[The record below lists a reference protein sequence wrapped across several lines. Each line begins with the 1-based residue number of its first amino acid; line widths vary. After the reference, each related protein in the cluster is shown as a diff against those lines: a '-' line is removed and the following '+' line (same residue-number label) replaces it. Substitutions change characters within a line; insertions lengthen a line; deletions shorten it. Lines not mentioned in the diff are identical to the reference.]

1 MPTLEA
7 MEAALN
13 ALAEPHRRRILELLR
28 NQELPA
34 GRIAER
40 FDVSRPAIS
49 QHIRVLHEAG
59 LLTERREGTR
69 RLYRARAE
77 GLATLRDFIDSFGPP
92 SVPVE
97 GDAESQPPGFL
108 RARPELDAADA

>member
-1 MPTLEA
+1 
-7 MEAALN
+7 MEATLN
-13 ALAEPHRRRILELLR
+13 AEPHRRRILELLR

-69 RLYRARAE
+69 RLYRARPE
-77 GLATLRDFIDSFGPP
+77 GLMSLRDFIDSFGPP
-92 SVPVE
+92 APLE
-97 GDAESQPPGFL
+97 GNLESSPSTFV
-108 RARPELDAADA
+108 RTRPELDAADA